1 MNDIKY
7 DKVEENSSKLILKAK
22 EIDINERLKEIQR
35 QIDIENSEIENI
47 ENDINRYYEKKSL
60 NPINEYML
68 LNNNVHNNLLK
79 SNFLITGL
87 SDEILNN
94 KKINTNTEILDLI
107 KKGNNKKT
115 LNQIKSASSLTTIN
129 TENNNNNIRYN
140 ILHKN
145 YSGLKKFKVNL
156 NSEIFTERKKEEEK
170 LKILMN
176 LRNKELI
183 KIKPPKSK
191 IKDMMTNLSNSKLK
205 NSFSV
210 KSLRNRQKKY
220 LYMAAEE
227 NEKEKQMEEVF
238 LISLENERRRMKY
251 SPISN
256 DEINKFSQEVKN
268 NQKILKAE
276 SEIKKLKLNLLWKER
291 KKLLP
296 DYKSKFQE
304 MNNKNDEEK
313 KYCDILKQE
322 QIRKEVNNKKNFAEL
337 VFRNFQPRIINDKLK
352 SEREEKI
359 KELNGIG
366 RIKIIKNL
374 GKKLKIIQNKIHN
387 CQPKNFKTNNKLK
400 IENNIYKKSPLPH
413 PIDYLAELRILK
425 EKKQLNEQK
434 RNNSNDKIHKYNNKL
449 NNDDN
454 KDLYNKIINIKIES
468 KILQDKAKNKKILLK
483 YVKQPINDD
492 NFDKFNE
499 ISQLYY
505 DSIQAKLKILNQ
517 LNNNKK

>member
-1 MNDIKY
+1 MNDVRY
-7 DKVEENSSKLILKAK
+7 DKVKENLVLNEK
-22 EIDINERLKEIQR
+22 EIDINQRIKEIQR

-47 ENDINRYYEKKSL
+47 ENDLNRYNEKKSL
-60 NPINEYML
+60 NPINESIF
-68 LNNNVHNNLLK
+68 LNNNAYKTLLK
-79 SNFLITGL
+79 GNFLITGL

-94 KKINTNTEILDLI
+94 KEINTNTEILNLI
-107 KKGNNKKT
+107 KKGNKKKN

-129 TENNNNNIRYN
+129 TENNNNIRNN

-145 YSGLKKFKVNL
+145 NSGLKQLKVNL
-156 NSEIFTERKKEEEK
+156 NSEIFTERKKDEEK

-183 KIKPPKSK
+183 KISPLKSK
-191 IKDMMTNLSNSKLK
+191 IKDMMTNLSNSKIK

-210 KSLRNRQKKY
+210 SNLRNKQKKY

-227 NEKEKQMEEVF
+227 NEKEKKMEEEF
-238 LISLENERRRMKY
+238 LISLENERRKIKF
-251 SPISN
+251 SPISTY
-256 DEINKFSQEVKN
+256 EINKFSQEVKN
-268 NQKILKAE
+268 NQKLLKAE

-313 KYCDILKQE
+313 KYYEIFKQA
-322 QIRKEVNNKKNFAEL
+322 QIRKDVNNKKNFAEI

-352 SEREEKI
+352 SEREAKI
-359 KELNGIG
+359 KELKGIG
-366 RIKIIKNL
+366 RIKLIKNL
-374 GKKLKIIQNKIHN
+374 GTKLKIIQNKIHN
-387 CQPKNFKTNNKLK
+387 CQPQNFKTNNKLK
-400 IENNIYKKSPLPH
+400 IENNINKKSPLPH
-413 PIDYLAELRILK
+413 PVDYLAEFRLLK
-425 EKKQLNEQK
+425 ERKQLNELK

-449 NNDDN
+449 NKDDN
-454 KDLYNKIINIKIES
+454 KDLYNKIINAKIES

-483 YVKQPINDD
+483 YVKHPINDD

-505 DSIQAKLKILNQ
+505 DSIQAKIKILNQ
-517 LNNNKK
+517 LNNNKN

>member
-1 MNDIKY
+1 MNDVKY
-7 DKVEENSSKLILKAK
+7 DKVEENSSKLLLKAK

-47 ENDINRYYEKKSL
+47 ENDLNRYNEKKSL
-60 NPINEYML
+60 NPINEYMF
-68 LNNNVHNNLLK
+68 LNNNANNTLLK

-87 SDEILNN
+87 SDEIINN
-94 KKINTNTEILDLI
+94 KNINTNTEILNLI
-107 KKGNNKKT
+107 KKGNKKKT
-115 LNQIKSASSLTTIN
+115 LNQIKSASNLTTIN
-129 TENNNNNIRYN
+129 TENNNNIRYN

-145 YSGLKKFKVNL
+145 YSGLKQFNVNL

-170 LKILMN
+170 LKILMD

-183 KIKPPKSK
+183 KINPTKSK
-191 IKDMMTNLSNSKLK
+191 IKDIMTNLSNSKIK

-227 NEKEKQMEEVF
+227 NEKEKQKEEEF

-251 SPISN
+251 SPISS

-276 SEIKKLKLNLLWKER
+276 SEIKKLKLNMLWKER

-313 KYCDILKQE
+313 KYYDIFKQE
-322 QIRKEVNNKKNFAEL
+322 QIKKDVNNKKNFAEI
-337 VFRNFQPRIINDKLK
+337 VFKNFQPRIINDKLK

-374 GKKLKIIQNKIHN
+374 GKKLKNIQNKIHN

-400 IENNIYKKSPLPH
+400 IEKNIYKKSPLPH
-413 PIDYLAELRILK
+413 PVDYLAEFRILK
-425 EKKQLNEQK
+425 EKKLLNDQK
-434 RNNSNDKIHKYNNKL
+434 RNNSNDKIHKYNYNL
-449 NNDDN
+449 NNNDN
-454 KDLYNKIINIKIES
+454 KDLYNKIINVKIES
-468 KILQDKAKNKKILLK
+468 KILQDKAKNKKTLLK
-483 YVKQPINDD
+483 YVKNPINDD

>member
-1 MNDIKY
+1 MNDIKL
-7 DKVEENSSKLILKAK
+7 DRVEENSSKLILKAK
-22 EIDINERLKEIQR
+22 EIDINERLKEIQK

-47 ENDINRYYEKKSL
+47 ENDINKYEKKSL
-60 NPINEYML
+60 NPINEYIF
-68 LNNNVHNNLLK
+68 LNNKAYNTLLK

-87 SDEILNN
+87 PDEILNN
-94 KKINTNTEILDLI
+94 KTINTNTEILNLI
-107 KKGNNKKT
+107 NKGNKKKA

-129 TENNNNNIRYN
+129 TDNNNNIRYN

-145 YSGLKKFKVNL
+145 YSGLKQNKVIL
-156 NSEIFTERKKEEEK
+156 NPELFTERKKEEEK

-183 KIKPPKSK
+183 KIQSPKSR
-191 IKDMMTNLSNSKLK
+191 IKDMMTNLSNSKIK

-210 KSLRNRQKKY
+210 KSLRNKQKKY
-220 LYMAAEE
+220 LYMTAEE
-227 NEKEKQMEEVF
+227 NEKEKQMEEEF
-238 LISLENERRRMKY
+238 LISLENEKRRMKY
-251 SPISN
+251 SPISS
-256 DEINKFSQEVKN
+256 DEINKFSKEVKN
-268 NQKILKAE
+268 NQNILKAE

-296 DYKSKFQE
+296 DYKSKFQI
-304 MNNKNDEEK
+304 MNNKEDEEK
-313 KYCDILKQE
+313 KYYDVFKKE
-322 QIRKEVNNKKNFAEL
+322 QIKKDINNKKNFAEV

-352 SEREEKI
+352 TEREEKI

-366 RIKIIKNL
+366 RIKNIKNL

-387 CQPKNFKTNNKLK
+387 SQPKNFKTNNKIK
-400 IENNIYKKSPLPH
+400 IEDIIYKKIPLPH
-413 PIDYLAELRILK
+413 PVDYLAEFRILK

-434 RNNSNDKIHKYNNKL
+434 RNNSNDKIYKYNNKI
-449 NNDDN
+449 NNYDN
-454 KDLYNKIINIKIES
+454 KDLYNNIINVKIES

-483 YVKQPINDD
+483 YAKHPINDD

-505 DSIQAKLKILNQ
+505 DSIQAKLKILNHF
-517 LNNNKK
+517 NKIKK